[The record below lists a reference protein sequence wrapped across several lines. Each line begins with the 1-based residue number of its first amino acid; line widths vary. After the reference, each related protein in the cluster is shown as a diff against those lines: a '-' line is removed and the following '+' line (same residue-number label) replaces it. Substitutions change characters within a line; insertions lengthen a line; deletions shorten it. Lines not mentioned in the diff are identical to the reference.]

1 MVAANWGMMNVQVE
15 LDCQV
20 LVMVLQGTEMDLA
33 AEGLLFREIRQFAGL
48 NFSRVVFSF
57 APRACNK
64 LAHVLAAFG
73 ASHQASGETWYE
85 DLPDDVSVRLASSM
99 AGPM

>member
-1 MVAANWGMMNVQVE
+1 MMNVQVE

-20 LVMVLQGTEMDLA
+20 LVKALQGSEMDLA
-33 AEGLLFREIRQFAGL
+33 AEGILFREIRQFVRL

-64 LAHVLAAFG
+64 LAHALAACG
-73 ASHQASGETWYE
+73 ARR
-85 DLPDDVSVRLASSM
+85 DVPGGLD
-99 AGPM
+99 